1 MNVDDKITQTLEA
14 EAKRLEPMLLDNKG
28 LFSRLL
34 PIYRGGMRRWVW
46 LVNGLA
52 LLTTAVMLWSGYAFF
67 VAQQINQ
74 QVFWGV
80 CLIVTLQLQ
89 IGLKNWL
96 FMEMNRASLA
106 REMKR
111 LEIVIVQANSNE

>member
-1 MNVDDKITQTLEA
+1 MNIDDKITQALEA
-14 EAKRLEPMLLDNKG
+14 EAKRLEPLLLDDKG

-46 LVNGLA
+46 LVNGLT
-52 LLTTAVMLWSGYAFF
+52 LITSGLMLWSGYQFF
-67 VAQQINQ
+67 SAELQPS
-74 QVFWGV
+74 QVFWGI

-111 LEIVIVQANSNE
+111 MEITLLQGKSF

>member
-1 MNVDDKITQTLEA
+1 MNIDDKITQALEA
-14 EAKRLEPMLLDNKG
+14 EAKHLEPMLLDDKG

-52 LLTTAVMLWSGYAFF
+52 LLTSALMLWSGYEFY
-67 VAQQINQ
+67 VAVQINQ

-111 LEIVIVQANSNE
+111 LEIMLLQSPDV

>member
-1 MNVDDKITQTLEA
+1 MNIDDKITQALEA
-14 EAKRLEPMLLDNKG
+14 EAKRLEPMLLDDKG

-46 LVNGLA
+46 LVNGLT
-52 LLTTAVMLWSGYAFF
+52 LLTSALMFWTAYEFF
-67 VAQQINQ
+67 SAQLVEQL
-74 QVFWGV
+74 VFWGV
-80 CLIVTLQLQ
+80 CLIVILQLQ
-89 IGLKNWL
+89 VGLKNWL

-111 LEIVIVQANSNE
+111 LEITLMQTKNP

>member
-1 MNVDDKITQTLEA
+1 MNIDDKITQALQA
-14 EAKRLEPMLLDNKG
+14 EAQRLEPMLLDDKG

-46 LVNGLA
+46 LVNGLTLVTSA
-52 LLTTAVMLWSGYAFF
+52 LMFWTGYEFF

-74 QVFWGV
+74 QVFWGI
-80 CLIVTLQLQ
+80 CLIVTLQMQ

-111 LEIVIVQANSNE
+111 LEVIMLQEKSI

>member
-1 MNVDDKITQTLEA
+1 MNIDDKITQALEA

-52 LLTTAVMLWSGYAFF
+52 LLTSALMLWSGYEFF
-67 VAQQINQ
+67 IAQQVNQ

-111 LEIVIVQANSNE
+111 LELALSQTKNS

>member
-1 MNVDDKITQTLEA
+1 MNIDDKITQALEA
-14 EAKRLEPMLLDNKG
+14 EAKRLEPLLLDDKG

-34 PIYRGGMRRWVW
+34 PIYRGAMRRWVW

-52 LLTTAVMLWSGYAFF
+52 LLTSGLMLWTGYEFF
-67 VAQQINQ
+67 SADLQSS
-74 QVFWGV
+74 QVFWGI
-80 CLIVTLQLQ
+80 CLILTLQLQ

-96 FMEMNRASLA
+96 VMEMNRASLA

-111 LEIVIVQANSNE
+111 LEITLLQGKSL